1 MSNKLIT
8 TEIRGRKVV
17 YYLTSKNDIDA
28 IKSKNIFAD
37 VFLTLVSIITGSIV
51 TISIDNTLR
60 IKYSDLLILLYATAV
75 IFLIL
80 YAVFIIQNRNTIKEI
95 MSASAYT
102 EFDKVVPPEQALK
115 IISATYYSNS
125 TRWDATKKLQS
136 MIINNELDTHAS
148 NDLVGDPEPGK
159 DKWLNVTYSFD
170 GKEYTKTYNQSESV
184 NLPLKII

>member
-1 MSNKLIT
+1 MSDKLIK

-17 YYLTSKNDIDA
+17 YYLTSKNDIEA
-28 IKSKNIFAD
+28 IKTKNIFAD
-37 VFLTLVSIITGSIV
+37 IFLTLFSVITGGIV
-51 TISIDNTLR
+51 TISIDKIVR
-60 IKYSDLLILLYATAV
+60 DKYNDLLILLYIIAL

-95 MSASAYT
+95 TSASAYT

-125 TRWDATKKLQS
+125 TRWDAAKKLRS
-136 MIINNELDTHAS
+136 MIIDNQLDTHAS

-159 DKWLNVTYSFD
+159 DKWLDLTYIFD
-170 GKEYTKTYNQSESV
+170 GKEYTKTYNQGDSV
-184 NLPLKII
+184 NLP